1 MTYGPVGIR
10 CPDHAT
16 TGGKKPGAAPRR
28 AAAST
33 IRTFGTRGPIVTQT
47 LIAINVAV
55 FLIQLFNGAELMRLD
70 TGWIYENGVLVDQ
83 AVNSSGQLVGVA
95 EGDWWRLIT
104 ATFLHGSLIHLG
116 MNMLVLWLI
125 GPPVEE
131 YFGHARYLLLYL
143 VSGLA
148 GSAGALIL
156 SGGRPTVGASGA
168 IFGLMGAALIL
179 EWRRIFVFGGQAL
192 GLVVVN
198 LVLTIAIP
206 GISIGGHVGG
216 LIGGGLCALAFSS
229 LRRSPALATLS
240 MVAVGVGERRPRR
253 STGRLAADRDRGD
266 AGVGERRLRGREP
279 RERDAVRRA
288 RDVVE
293 PEPVAERDRARLAA
307 VLAADPELDAR
318 LRASP
323 ALDADPHEVAD
334 AVLVDH
340 LERVALEDAVLEVGV
355 RNLPSASSRENPS
368 VVCVRSFVPNE
379 KKSALGRSRRRAAQR
394 AAARSS
400 SRTGTRRSA
409 PPPRR
414 AR

>member
-1 MTYGPVGIR
+1 M
-10 CPDHAT
+10 
-16 TGGKKPGAAPRR
+16 
-28 AAAST
+28 
-33 IRTFGTRGPIVTQT
+33 RTFGARGPIVTQT
-47 LIAINVAV
+47 LIAVNVLV
-55 FLIQLFNGAELMRLD
+55 FLIQLFNGADLMRLD

-95 EGDWWRLIT
+95 EGEWWRLVT

-198 LVLTIAIP
+198 LALTFAIP

-216 LIGGGLCALAFSS
+216 LVGGGLCALAFSS
-229 LRRSPALATLS
+229 IRRSPAVATLA
-240 MVAVGVGERRPRR
+240 MAAVGIASVGI
-253 STGRLAADRDRGD
+253 AVAQ
-266 AGVGERRLRGREP
+266 VG
-279 RERDAVRRA
+279 
-288 RDVVE
+288 
-293 PEPVAERDRARLAA
+293 
-307 VLAADPELDAR
+307 
-318 LRASP
+318 
-323 ALDADPHEVAD
+323 
-334 AVLVDH
+334 
-340 LERVALEDAVLEVGV
+340 
-355 RNLPSASSRENPS
+355 
-368 VVCVRSFVPNE
+368 
-379 KKSALGRSRRRAAQR
+379 
-394 AAARSS
+394 
-400 SRTGTRRSA
+400 
-409 PPPRR
+409 
-414 AR
+414 

>member
-1 MTYGPVGIR
+1 MTHGPVGIR

-16 TGGKKPGAAPRR
+16 TGGRKSSAAPRR

-47 LIAINVAV
+47 LIAINIAV

-95 EGDWWRLIT
+95 QGDWWRLIT

-240 MVAVGVGERRPRR
+240 MVAVGAVSVG
-253 STGRLAADRDRGD
+253 
-266 AGVGERRLRGREP
+266 
-279 RERDAVRRA
+279 
-288 RDVVE
+288 
-293 PEPVAERDRARLAA
+293 LAA
-307 VLAADPELDAR
+307 VQ
-318 LRASP
+318 
-323 ALDADPHEVAD
+323 
-334 AVLVDH
+334 
-340 LERVALEDAVLEVGV
+340 VG
-355 RNLPSASSRENPS
+355 
-368 VVCVRSFVPNE
+368 
-379 KKSALGRSRRRAAQR
+379 
-394 AAARSS
+394 
-400 SRTGTRRSA
+400 
-409 PPPRR
+409 
-414 AR
+414 